1 MLEESHVACL
11 SLERLCLSAL
21 GLENTQPSQ
30 RYQPLLEF
38 EIAQYANLGRG
49 ALYMMRGR
57 GYAARHVAAPAP
69 LTTRDLIIRTLS
81 SGQCPRPWPKC
92 SPFTM

>member
-38 EIAQYANLGRG
+38 EIAQYANLGRS

-69 LTTRDLIIRTLS
+69 LPPSESAPLPPS
-81 SGQCPRPWPKC
+81 
-92 SPFTM
+92 